1 MTMPLFKNKQIYE
14 LKMSGKQREAVQIVN
29 DMLLETIMYF
39 GETSKITSE
48 TTAEI
53 IDINELYRVRGILS
67 GLTDSTD
74 WVAERK

>member
-1 MTMPLFKNKQIYE
+1 MPLFKNKQIYE